1 MKLRRMVWTACVV
14 AGGIV
19 PWLTVGTAQAD
30 TTVTLTSFIN
40 SPVNTC
46 NGSTV
51 QVEGLQVVEITTRPD
66 GTQTFVNRLN
76 GTGVGSDGN
85 KYVFNQVTRGT
96 ISGSDISITSRTQL
110 ISQGSDPNL
119 LLEFTFTTNPP
130 NTTVTTICR

>member
-1 MKLRRMVWTACVV
+1 MKLRRMAWTACIV

-51 QVEGLQVVEITTRPD
+51 QVEGLQVVRITTKPD
-66 GTQTFVNRLN
+66 GTQTILNRLN

-85 KYVFNQVTRGT
+85 KYVFNQVTQVT
-96 ISGSDISITSRTQL
+96 VSGDISITSRTLL
-110 ISQGSDPNL
+110 ISQGSDPNQL
-119 LLEFTFTTNPP
+119 VEFTFTTNPP